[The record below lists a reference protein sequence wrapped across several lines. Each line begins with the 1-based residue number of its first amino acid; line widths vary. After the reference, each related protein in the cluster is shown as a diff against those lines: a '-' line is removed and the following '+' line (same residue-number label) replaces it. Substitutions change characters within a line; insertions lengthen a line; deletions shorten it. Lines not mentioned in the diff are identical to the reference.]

1 LEGYAYQEGGNAA
14 EGREGKPVPAH
25 ARHDRPRFLK
35 IDDDC
40 PYQPLRSFRAPD
52 GNRLR
57 PIVHEGLRKNKPVA
71 APLVGRDS
79 FGIPHQGPGAGPGGR
94 AAEFTSPRTIRF
106 RFRPWAFLM
115 KPK

>member
-1 LEGYAYQEGGNAA
+1 MPPRAVKVSRSQRMPGTI
-14 EGREGKPVPAH
+14 AH
-25 ARHDRPRFLK
+25 
-35 IDDDC
+35 DDC
-40 PYQPLRSFRAPD
+40 PHQPLRSFRAPD

>member
-1 LEGYAYQEGGNAA
+1 MMIVRINLYAASELPTAIGC
-14 EGREGKPVPAH
+14 GR
-25 ARHDRPRFLK
+25 
-35 IDDDC
+35 
-40 PYQPLRSFRAPD
+40 
-52 GNRLR
+52 
-57 PIVHEGLRKNKPVA
+57 IVHEGLRKNKPVA

-79 FGIPHQGPGAGPGGR
+79 SGIPHQGPGAGPGGR